1 MSLRTFVRDVNLL
14 TLKIPY
20 CWPKSTFTWF
30 GRHGKHKLL
39 LATFVMQVIESNPPN
54 ADYVG
59 DIESVHISYKKSN
72 TNQYSCPDYGLYT
85 NLYGTFWFKTKT
97 SLDLSQ
103 NVMNW
108 RWHYLL
114 VCQVGIWWMVESEM
128 LRPSLKIKDIFL
140 RQNFQTPTNT
150 DCLQLSY
157 HKHYMCSWHFGH
169 FPCTVMWFTYISGRR
184 AHLTN

>member
-39 LATFVMQVIESNPPN
+39 LVTFVMQVIESNPPN

-72 TNQYSCPDYGLYT
+72 TNQCSCPDYGVYI
-85 NLYGTFWFKTKT
+85 NQYGTFWFKTKT

-114 VCQVGIWWMVESEM
+114 VCQVGIWWMAESEM

-150 DCLQLSY
+150 DCSQLSY
-157 HKHYMCSWHFGH
+157 HKHYRCSWHFGH
-169 FPCTVMWFTYISGRR
+169 FPYTVMWFTYISGRR

>member
-72 TNQYSCPDYGLYT
+72 TNQCSCPDYGLYI
-85 NLYGTFWFKTKT
+85 NQYGTFWFKTKT
-97 SLDLSQ
+97 SLDHSQ

-114 VCQVGIWWMVESEM
+114 VCQVGIWWMAESEM
-128 LRPSLKIKDIFL
+128 LRPSLKIKDIFWGKIFKL
-140 RQNFQTPTNT
+140 QQIQTAYNSYCPITNT
-150 DCLQLSY
+150 TCAPDILATSPAQ
-157 HKHYMCSWHFGH
+157 
-169 FPCTVMWFTYISGRR
+169 
-184 AHLTN
+184 